1 MALLAL
7 RKKRSQE
14 KMLKETETKIDTVE
28 GWVNSLE
35 SAQRD
40 KQVTKPLPNRT
51 FDHKETRHFEAELIV
66 WMALRFST
74 P

>member
-14 KMLKETETKIDTVE
+14 KMLHETETKIDTVE

-40 KQVTKPLPNRT
+40 KQVTKPSPQRSS
-51 FDHKETRHFEAELIV
+51 DHSETRHFDAELLLC
-66 WMALRFST
+66 MALRYST
-74 P
+74 R